1 MTFYYTARASEC
13 DGRCDC
19 FLGNYYVAEGLNLL
33 ILARGYKLVSDGEES
48 YNGLISDEA
57 GPQADLQAWFTA
69 AMRVSMLEKQ
79 MLKAKKM
86 KDILTVL

>member
-1 MTFYYTARASEC
+1 MTFYYTARGSEC
-13 DGRCDC
+13 DGRCDS
-19 FLGNYYVAEGLNLL
+19 FLGNYYIAEGLNLL
-33 ILARGYKLVSDGEES
+33 ILARGYELVSEGEES

-69 AMRVSMLEKQ
+69 ATRVFMLEKQ

-86 KDILTVL
+86 NDISKVL